1 MSPLSITKTPM
12 TLMSIKKTHV
22 VNAGPRVNGS
32 LFYYYYAKVRIA
44 WTMTPIKAE
53 V

>member
-32 LFYYYYAKVRIA
+32 LFYYCAKVRIA